1 MINMEILN
9 VFMGIF
15 RQFIGLVLIIIAW
28 FNFLDLGDIARII
41 VFIIGFD
48 MLNLFSKILVFGVD
62 YFIGLSGLGLIL
74 GLIVLVEVLAT
85 LLFLGKFLNYILK
98 PFAVFIILFTNGI
111 ALEIAIIVAGIDL
124 LLNMTKR

>member
-1 MINMEILN
+1 MINTEILI

-15 RQFIGLVLIIIAW
+15 RQLIGLALIIIAW
-28 FNFLDLGDIARII
+28 FNFLGLGDIARIV

-74 GLIVLVEVLAT
+74 GLIVLVEAVAT

-98 PFAVFIILFTNGI
+98 PLAVFIILFTNGI
-111 ALEIAIIVAGIDL
+111 ALEIAVIVAGIDL